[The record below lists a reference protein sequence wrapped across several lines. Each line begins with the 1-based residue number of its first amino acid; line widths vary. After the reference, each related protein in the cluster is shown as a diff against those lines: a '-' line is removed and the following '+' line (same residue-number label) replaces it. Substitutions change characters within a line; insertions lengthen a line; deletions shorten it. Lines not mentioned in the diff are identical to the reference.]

1 MTSVAAVA
9 IRNFT
14 QIGSDLDLFD
24 NCKIA
29 AHALLAF
36 CLHELAQTMYFLAR
50 VLESDGDGFAR
61 EYEPRSG

>member
-14 QIGSDLDLFD
+14 QIGSDLHLFD

-36 CLHELAQTMYFLAR
+36 CLHELAQTMY
-50 VLESDGDGFAR
+50 R
-61 EYEPRSG
+61 ELLDRR